1 MKRFGLILL
10 SGILAVSL
18 SACGSASYDYSS
30 TEASTDMS
38 YDLNS
43 KTSSLYYDTDGA
55 TEESEVGY
63 ASSSGTY
70 VSATTESSSEF
81 TIQDSETRKL
91 IKTYNIDLETKN
103 FDELLNTVNSK
114 ISSLGGYLQNIDTYN
129 GSSYS
134 SYSASRSSNM
144 TVRIPSDKL
153 EEFVNFVGEAA
164 NITSK
169 SLSVEDVTLQY
180 VDNES
185 RKETYEIEEER
196 LLAMLEKCETVED
209 MISIES
215 RLSDVR
221 YNIESLES
229 TLRTYDN
236 LVDYSTVYLYI
247 NEVKELTEPEPEG
260 FFSELGSSFKD
271 GLESALDG
279 LADFVLWLANA
290 LPTLV
295 IFAIVIV
302 IIVLII
308 KAISKKKKKSNEKK
322 TLERAEKLMNEAI
335 STAQENAKKNE

>member
-10 SGILAVSL
+10 GSFLAVSL
-18 SACGSASYDYSS
+18 SACGASSYDYSLAEVS
-30 TEASTDMS
+30 ADTGYYLDSK
-38 YDLNS
+38 NS
-43 KTSSLYYDTDGA
+43 SQYYDTDWA
-55 TEESEVGY
+55 VEESETGY
-63 ASSSGTY
+63 ASASGTY
-70 VSATTESSSEF
+70 DSSTEESSSEF

-91 IKTYNIDLETKN
+91 IKTYNINLETKN
-103 FDELLNTVNSK
+103 FDELLITVNSK

-134 SYSASRSSNM
+134 SYTSNRTSNM

-180 VDNES
+180 VDHES

-196 LLAMLEKCETVED
+196 LLEMLEKCETVED

-260 FFSELGSSFKD
+260 FISELGSSFKD
-271 GLESALDG
+271 GLESAFDG
-279 LADFVLWLANA
+279 LKDFVIWLANA

-295 IFAIVIV
+295 IFAVIIV
-302 IIVLII
+302 IIVFII
-308 KAISKKKKKSNEKK
+308 KGISKKKKKSNLKK
-322 TLERAEKLMNEAI
+322 TQERAERLMNEAKN
-335 STAQENAKKNE
+335 TAQENAKKNE